1 MLRPISEGA
10 AILYVVDGSRPY
22 NPDYEAEME
31 ILRWCGQPSM
41 ALINPIESGDH
52 IDTWQQALSQF
63 FKVVRVFNPM
73 LADRLRR
80 DEILEAFSVIAPEW
94 RTRIDL
100 VRINY
105 AQQDRRR
112 IADAGQLLA
121 ETLERLCYYQ
131 LNQQTLSK
139 SQAEKLKPVL
149 KARYFAEMRAIE
161 SAAHSRLKELF
172 DYRHLES
179 EIADMPIEG
188 DLFDTEKWVFWG
200 LDSKQLAL
208 TAGIAGAGTG
218 AVVDA
223 ATAGTSLL
231 LGATAGA
238 LLAGG
243 SAWFGADKIANFK
256 VMGLPLGGF
265 EARQGPSA
273 NRNFPYVIAGRFLG
287 LVDALQNRTH
297 AQRGLLTIADA
308 TLQDKIDALGSRQRK
323 ALAAALHRL
332 SSQKVVDDLASALGP
347 LLAETPQTTLQ

>member
-1 MLRPISEGA
+1 
-10 AILYVVDGSRPY
+10 
-22 NPDYEAEME
+22 
-31 ILRWCGQPSM
+31 
-41 ALINPIESGDH
+41 
-52 IDTWQQALSQF
+52 
-63 FKVVRVFNPM
+63 M

-80 DEILEAFSVIAPEW
+80 DEILEALSVIAPEW

-121 ETLERLCYYQ
+121 ETLERLCFYQ

-172 DYRHLES
+172 DYRHLDS
-179 EIADMPIEG
+179 EIADLPIEG
-188 DLFDTEKWVFWG
+188 DLFDTEKWVVWG
-200 LDSKQLAL
+200 LDRKQLAL

-218 AVVDA
+218 AIVDA

-231 LGATAGA
+231 LGATTGA

-287 LVDALQNRTH
+287 LVEALQNRTH

-332 SSQKVVDDLASALGP
+332 SSQKVVDDLPNALGP
-347 LLAETPQTTLQ
+347 LLAETPQTTPQ